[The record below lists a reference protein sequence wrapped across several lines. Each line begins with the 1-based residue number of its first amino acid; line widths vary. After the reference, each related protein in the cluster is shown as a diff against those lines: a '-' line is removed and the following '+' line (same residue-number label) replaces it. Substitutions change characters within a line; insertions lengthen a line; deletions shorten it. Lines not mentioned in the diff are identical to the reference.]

1 MSRRNQLVISASG
14 VWRLESKKYVKNTD
28 HFGLTHS
35 GRLVRTRCSANQE
48 SADGHSV
55 DPYSPG
61 RRRGRGTPRPFL
73 MDRGVVKVKST
84 LRYVTALAALAGIGL
99 FDSQASA
106 QNPAPGTPPV
116 SQPQPTRP
124 RIALVN
130 IAKVLREFNK
140 ANADGQAITKKRQYY
155 VDQVKPLREK
165 LAALSKAIQATQ
177 IPAEKERLQ
186 KEALNVNRMIEDL
199 DAEAQRVLGEMTDK
213 TIVDV
218 YSSIK
223 TTIND
228 IAVANNL
235 DLVMCYPDASNPED
249 EKKPAI
255 AQIKLQT
262 PALIP
267 FYHRGM
273 DISDVVVKTLNL
285 RHPAPAITPV
295 GGMGT
300 PKGP

>member
-1 MSRRNQLVISASG
+1 MKR
-14 VWRLESKKYVKNTD
+14 
-28 HFGLTHS
+28 
-35 GRLVRTRCSANQE
+35 
-48 SADGHSV
+48 
-55 DPYSPG
+55 
-61 RRRGRGTPRPFL
+61 
-73 MDRGVVKVKST
+73 T
-84 LRYVTALAALAGIGL
+84 LRYVTALAAFAGIG
-99 FDSQASA
+99 FFESNATA
-106 QNPAPGTPPV
+106 QNPMTGTPPA
-116 SQPQPTRP
+116 STAQPSRP

-140 ANADGQAITKKRQYY
+140 ANADGQAITKKRQEY
-155 VDQVKPLREK
+155 VDRVKPLRDK
-165 LAALSKAIQATQ
+165 LAALSKQIQTTQ
-177 IPAEKERLQ
+177 IPTEKDRLT
-186 KEALNVNRMIEDL
+186 KEATAVNRMIEDL
-199 DAEAQRVLGEMTDK
+199 DREAQTVLGDMTDK

-218 YSSIK
+218 YTSIK

-235 DLVMCYPDASNPED
+235 DLVMCYPDASNAED

-285 RHPAPAITPV
+285 RHPAPAIQPV
-295 GGMGT
+295 GGT
-300 PKGP
+300 APAPKGP